1 MQPCFLQTEKHRVGA
16 IERPKSARRQTISRS
31 AIGFIAC
38 RKSKLQL
45 FFAALFEDAQ
55 NVSRITQIET
65 RQRLDEGQNA
75 MHACVLGCDRCI
87 IDEAKWRAVCAISL
101 AEPIILQIEAAI
113 IIKSRPPQH
122 RAMIHHAV
130 IDIVDDFIVAKT
142 AGLLRDTQIPGVDEA
157 DEFRRFVVEPR
168 I

>member
-1 MQPCFLQTEKHRVGA
+1 MQSCFLQAEEDGIGA
-16 IERPKSARRQTISRS
+16 IKRPETALGQTISRS
-31 AIGFIAC
+31 AIGLVTC

-45 FFAALFEDAQ
+45 FFTAFLEDAQ
-55 NVSRITQIET
+55 DVSWITQVET
-65 RQRLDEGQNA
+65 LQRLDEGKNA
-75 MHACVLGCDRCI
+75 TDAHIFRRDWSI
-87 IDEAKWRAVCAISL
+87 IDKAKWRAVCAISL

-113 IIKSRPPQH
+113 VVKSRPPQH

-130 IDIVDDFIVAKT
+130 IDVSNDFAVAKT
-142 AGLLRDTQIPGVDEA
+142 AGLLRDTQIPGIDET